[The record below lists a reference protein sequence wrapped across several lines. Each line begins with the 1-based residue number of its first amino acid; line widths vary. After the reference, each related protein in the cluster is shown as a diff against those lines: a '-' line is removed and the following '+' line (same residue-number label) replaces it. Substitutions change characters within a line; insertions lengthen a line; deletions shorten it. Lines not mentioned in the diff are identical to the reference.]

1 MNKAFLLLVL
11 SIVAL
16 GITVFVLFQSDN
28 DGMLANQSMTSHK
41 KYLDKP
47 VIRDTANVSSAVL
60 QKSAKK
66 TNTQEIKPLLDSES
80 IPELTEADAD
90 LNAYDTKS
98 IVNAFLNENYRSEWG
113 VATQEQLES
122 AFSDDK
128 FISDLAEKNMFFNYA
143 DCKET
148 ICKIAFTYTRNKDS
162 DPVINEAIAMDRNQ
176 FLTLKM
182 FSKTK
187 LQNFNSD
194 INFNNGTFEFYLNKP
209 KSQ

>member
-1 MNKAFLLLVL
+1 MKSMNKPLILVALSALIAFVVIKSDLLVA
-11 SIVAL
+11 SKTTSVDDESNHYS
-16 GITVFVLFQSDN
+16 V
-28 DGMLANQSMTSHK
+28 DG
-41 KYLDKP
+41 
-47 VIRDTANVSSAVL
+47 ANVSNESKVIL
-60 QKSAKK
+60 K
-66 TNTQEIKPLLDSES
+66 TEGARTEAQEIKPLLDNES

-90 LNAYDTKS
+90 PNAYDTKS
-98 IVNAFLNENYRSEWG
+98 VVNAFLNENYRSEWG